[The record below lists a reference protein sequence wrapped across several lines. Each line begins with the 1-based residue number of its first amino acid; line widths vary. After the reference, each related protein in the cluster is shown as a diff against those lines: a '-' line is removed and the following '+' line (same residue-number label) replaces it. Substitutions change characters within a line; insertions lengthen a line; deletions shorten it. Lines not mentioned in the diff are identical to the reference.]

1 MSDLER
7 AIQIAIE
14 AHKGQRDKVGAPYIL
29 HPLRVMLRMASDV
42 EMIAAV
48 LHDVVED
55 SRWTLKDL
63 QEEGFPEQVIE
74 SVDYLTR
81 RKQESYAQFIGRIK
95 PHALAVKIKLADL
108 EDNMDLKRL
117 KEISEQDRKRMQK
130 YHAAW
135 IRLKKSPSVQR
146 PS

>member
-7 AIQIAIE
+7 AIHIAID

-74 SVDYLTR
+74 AVDYLTR
-81 RKQESYAQFIGRIK
+81 RKQESYDQFIDRIK

-135 IRLKKSPSVQR
+135 IRLKKSPSG
-146 PS
+146 